1 MYVCIMLDTRGEILQ
16 KNFEAMR
23 LHGFQG
29 LRTDKVIAQMGIT
42 KGAFYHYFKD
52 KLNVGYA
59 VVDELIAPSYI
70 NTWKH
75 LSTPG
80 VHVIDAIAETLR
92 RIAAFS
98 NQETIHLGCPLNNL
112 IQEMSPLDEGFNKR
126 LSAILNEERK
136 MIRQGIQTGIADG
149 TIVADTDADALALF
163 ILASLEGSYAIGKSF
178 NSYQKFTICFEQLIK
193 ILNTYK
199 Q

>member
-59 VVDELIAPSYI
+59 VVDELIAPNYI
-70 NTWKH
+70 NTWKN
-75 LSTPG
+75 LSIQD
-80 VHVIDAIAETLR
+80 VHVIDAISETLR
-92 RIAAFS
+92 RIAGYS

-136 MIRQGIQTGIADG
+136 MIRQGIETGMADG
-149 TIVADTDADALALF
+149 TIVADTDADVLALF

-178 NSYQKFTICFEQLIK
+178 NSYSKFIVCVEQLIK
-193 ILNTYK
+193 ILNNYK

>member
-59 VVDELIAPSYI
+59 VVDELIAPNYI
-70 NTWKH
+70 NTWKN
-75 LSTPG
+75 LSIQG
-80 VHVIDAIAETLR
+80 VHVIDAISETLR
-92 RIAAFS
+92 RIAGYS

-136 MIRQGIQTGIADG
+136 MIRQGIEAGIADG
-149 TIVADTDADALALF
+149 TIVADTDADVLALF

-178 NSYQKFTICFEQLIK
+178 NSYSKFIVCVEQLIK
-193 ILNTYK
+193 ILNNYK

>member
-70 NTWKH
+70 NTWKN
-75 LSTPG
+75 LSTQG
-80 VHVIDAIAETLR
+80 VHVIDAISNTLR
-92 RIAAFS
+92 CIAGYS

-126 LSAILNEERK
+126 LSSILNEERK
-136 MIRQGIQTGIADG
+136 MIRQGIEGGIADG
-149 TIVADTDADALALF
+149 TILAGTDADALTLF

-178 NSYQKFTICFEQLIK
+178 NSYSKFIVCVEQLIK
-193 ILNTYK
+193 ILNNYK

>member
-1 MYVCIMLDTRGEILQ
+1 MIDTRGEILQ

-23 LHGFQG
+23 LYGFQG

-70 NTWKH
+70 STWKN
-75 LSTPG
+75 LSTQG
-80 VHVIDAIAETLR
+80 VHVIDAISNTLR
-92 RIAAFS
+92 CIAGYS

-126 LSAILNEERK
+126 LSSILNEERK
-136 MIRQGIQTGIADG
+136 MIRQGIEGGIADG
-149 TIVADTDADALALF
+149 TILADTDADALTLF

-178 NSYQKFTICFEQLIK
+178 NSYSKFIVCVEQLIK
-193 ILNTYK
+193 ILNNYK

>member
-1 MYVCIMLDTRGEILQ
+1 MYVCAMLDTRGEILQ

-23 LHGFQG
+23 LYGFQG

-75 LSTPG
+75 LSTSG

-92 RIAAFS
+92 RIAGYS
-98 NQETIHLGCPLNNL
+98 DQETIHLGCPLNNL

-126 LSAILNEERK
+126 LAAILNEERK
-136 MIRQGIQTGIADG
+136 MIRQGIETGIAHG

-178 NSYQKFTICFEQLIK
+178 NSYSKFIVCVEQLIK
-193 ILNTYK
+193 ILNNYK

>member
-1 MYVCIMLDTRGEILQ
+1 MIDTRSEILQ

-59 VVDELIAPSYI
+59 IVDELIAPGYKQAWI
-70 NTWKH
+70 NLVRDDT
-75 LSTPG
+75 
-80 VHVIDAIAETLR
+80 HVIDAIAETLHT
-92 RIAAFS
+92 IAS
-98 NQETIHLGCPLNNL
+98 YSTQETIHLGCPLNNL

-126 LSAILNEERK
+126 LSAILDDERK
-136 MIRQGIQTGIADG
+136 LIKAALEAGIENKTIRQ
-149 TIVADTDADALALF
+149 DTDPDALAYF
-163 ILASLEGSYAIGKSF
+163 ILASLEGSYTIGKSF
-178 NSYQKFTICFEQLIK
+178 NSYKKFKSCIDQLVLM
-193 ILNTYK
+193 LNSYK

>member
-1 MYVCIMLDTRGEILQ
+1 MLDTRGEILQ

-23 LHGFQG
+23 LYGFQG

-70 NTWKH
+70 NTWKN
-75 LSTPG
+75 LNTQG
-80 VHVIDAIAETLR
+80 VHVIDAISNTLR
-92 RIAAFS
+92 CIAGYS

-126 LSAILNEERK
+126 LSSILNEERK
-136 MIRQGIQTGIADG
+136 MIRQGIEGGIADG
-149 TIVADTDADALALF
+149 TILADTDADALTLF

-178 NSYQKFTICFEQLIK
+178 NSYAKFIVCVEQLIK
-193 ILNTYK
+193 ILNNYK

>member
-1 MYVCIMLDTRGEILQ
+1 MIDTRSEILQ

-59 VVDELIAPSYI
+59 IVDELIAPGYRQAWL
-70 NTWKH
+70 NLVQDDKH
-75 LSTPG
+75 I
-80 VHVIDAIAETLR
+80 IDAIADTLSK
-92 RIAAFS
+92 IAS
-98 NQETIHLGCPLNNL
+98 YSTQETIHLGCPLNNL

-126 LSAILNEERK
+126 LSAILDDERK
-136 MIRQGIQTGIADG
+136 LIRSALTVGIEKH
-149 TIVADTDADALALF
+149 TIKSETDPDALALF
-163 ILASLEGSYAIGKSF
+163 ILASLEGSYTIGKSF
-178 NSYQKFTICFEQLIK
+178 NSYVKFRSCIDQLIK
-193 ILNTYK
+193 SLNSYK

>member
-1 MYVCIMLDTRGEILQ
+1 MIDTRSEILQ

-59 VVDELIAPSYI
+59 IVDELIAPGYKQAWI
-70 NTWKH
+70 NLVRDDMH
-75 LSTPG
+75 I
-80 VHVIDAIAETLR
+80 IDAIAETLHT
-92 RIAAFS
+92 IAS
-98 NQETIHLGCPLNNL
+98 YSTQETIHLGCPLNNL

-126 LSAILNEERK
+126 LSAILDDERK
-136 MIRQGIQTGIADG
+136 LIKAALEAGIENKTIRQ
-149 TIVADTDADALALF
+149 DTDPDALAYF
-163 ILASLEGSYAIGKSF
+163 ILASLEGSYTIGKSF
-178 NSYQKFTICFEQLIK
+178 NSYKKFKSCIDQLVL
-193 ILNTYK
+193 ILNSYK

>member
-1 MYVCIMLDTRGEILQ
+1 MLDTRGEILQ

-70 NTWKH
+70 NTWKN
-75 LSTPG
+75 LSLQG
-80 VHVIDAIAETLR
+80 VPVIDAISDTLR
-92 RIAAFS
+92 RIAGYS

-136 MIRQGIQTGIADG
+136 MIRQGIEAGIADG
-149 TIVADTDADALALF
+149 TIVSDTDADALALF
-163 ILASLEGSYAIGKSF
+163 ILAALQGSYAIGKSF
-178 NSYQKFTICFEQLIK
+178 NSYSKFIVCVEQLIK
-193 ILNTYK
+193 ILNNYK